1 MKYLIQCEKENSK
14 KTNILEK
21 PTNFLRERLNQHRG
35 YVTRKA
41 QDATGRHFDLPGHKL
56 SDMNISVLKKV
67 KCNDPMYIKERER
80 YHIRKF
86 NTYYQGINGNDGLGS
101 V

>member
-1 MKYLIQCEKENSK
+1 MKYLIQCEKANCKENKYIGETKNS
-14 KTNILEK
+14 LH
-21 PTNFLRERLNQHRG
+21 ERLNQHRG

-80 YHIRKF
+80 YHIRL
-86 NTYYQGINGNDGLGS
+86 D
-101 V
+101 